1 MKIFGDKHKSV
12 FSIRGHHFSP
22 TPERSFL
29 SLSLFVTRSL
39 SLLFPF
45 IRAIIALQFGR
56 RAPPSSLCSFR
67 MLVVSVDSFVVN
79 SSSGIYLVLVFFCKE
94 ARGATLFRDENE
106 QGGPIFEIGQ

>member
-1 MKIFGDKHKSV
+1 MKIFGDKYKSV

-79 SSSGIYLVLVFFCKE
+79 SSSGIYLVLVFFCEE
-94 ARGATLFRDENE
+94 ARGATLFRRFREN
-106 QGGPIFEIGQ
+106 